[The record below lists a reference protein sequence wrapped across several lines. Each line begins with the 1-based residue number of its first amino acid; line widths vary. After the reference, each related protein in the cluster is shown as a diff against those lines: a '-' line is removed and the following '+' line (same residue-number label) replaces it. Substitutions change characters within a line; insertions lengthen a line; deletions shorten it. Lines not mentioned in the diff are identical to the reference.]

1 MVSRN
6 SVESVLERI
15 RPLLQA
21 DGGDIELVRVFE
33 NSASVRLTGM
43 CSGCPS
49 AHLTLHMGVE
59 MALRQEIREFEEL
72 QLLES

>member
-1 MVSRN
+1 MLSRDR
-6 SVESVLERI
+6 VESVLQRI

-21 DGGDIELVRVFE
+21 DGGDIELVNVFG

-59 MALRQEIREFEEL
+59 MALREEIGDFEEL
-72 QLLES
+72 QLVDA